1 MDTKIHEIDINGH
14 KIKCAYSGEIFYRAG
29 KSGFD
34 IEKLMRELKE
44 FFPDQKEDADNS
56 DENTPKKFSL
66 RDCQKLYITV
76 DLLWLMLVEES
87 CEQFKTPS
95 ELARIF
101 IPVPPAEV
109 FSRIGA
115 VFRDGT
121 AAAQPGVK

>member
-1 MDTKIHEIDINGH
+1 MDAKIHEIEINGH

-34 IEKLMRELKE
+34 IEKLMRELQE
-44 FFPDQKEDADNS
+44 FFPDKKDAADNT
-56 DENTPKKFSL
+56 DKNAPEKFSL
-66 RDCQKLYITV
+66 RDCQKLYTTV

-87 CEQFKTPS
+87 CEEFKTPTK
-95 ELARIF
+95 LARIF

-115 VFRDGT
+115 VFRDG